1 MYPSQPCLAVSSL
14 LDASLQSTVI
24 VAYRKQQK
32 SKARLPLGVHATL
45 QCPSFIK
52 SRDVKEQLQN
62 SSEIQQ

>member
-32 SKARLPLGVHATL
+32 SKAGLPLGVHATL
-45 QCPSFIK
+45 QCPSSFIK
-52 SRDVKEQLQN
+52 SGDVKEQLQLW
-62 SSEIQQ
+62 SMAV